1 MWITRNEVE
10 SVINLKSEEIRHKS
24 WGVGN
29 VIEQTDTYIKIEFSS
44 VGIKPFQYPEAFENF
59 LKCSDITIHNQI
71 LAILADKKQQEAEK
85 RLKLQEER
93 EKGSKTTRAYHK
105 KCFWQKEN
113 LSERKHC
120 F

>member
-1 MWITRNEVE
+1 M
-10 SVINLKSEEIRHKS
+10 INLKSEEIRHKS

-71 LAILADKKQQEAEK
+71 LAVLADKKQQEAEK

-93 EKGSKTTRAYHK
+93 EKAVKLHEHTKK